1 MKNIIL
7 VISLLILVT
16 PLFAGNP
23 VSVPIHHEIYH
34 FLDRMETLGILD
46 NILDGVKPF
55 DREHVAELLV
65 EINLQRE
72 QLTWID
78 REKLDNYLLDFRFE
92 IDYTRKYAQIEGDK
106 TWYTPFSSWARLKK
120 DFFRFFAQN
129 QPEEDNH
136 LFLWEDSTNSFYF
149 DFIYDLT
156 YDQRNDDVS
165 RNKDVMTF
173 TFRGTLYN
181 NFGYMAEVSFANIRG
196 DEEYRNS
203 DPFLKNTWINNREG
217 VTYFDRSGGDIAY
230 RSPYV
235 DFHFAMQP
243 ISWGLGESGVLIL
256 SDNVEQYPYFS
267 ISKYWSWGSFTYMHG
282 KLLADSIG
290 VTEQGQAINPDKWV
304 VSNRF
309 EFSPFTGMAVGLTG
323 MIVYGNR
330 SADWAYLFPLNFFRA
345 TEHNLRDRD
354 NALLSIDLESRIF
367 RGTKIY
373 GTLFIDELRKEK
385 LGTDWFGNKH
395 GFQIGFHLT
404 DPFSIP
410 NIALRFEYLAIMPW
424 VYTHRF
430 DINRYI
436 SDLASLGYWA
446 GPNSE
451 IFYIHLEKEWHRRLI
466 TGLKWRQ
473 WKHGEN
479 YPNKNIG
486 GDILLGHS
494 TLLSDQ
500 EEPVN
505 TSKFLEG
512 ILETEKKLE
521 FYTRYE
527 VFNDF
532 YLNFKVITTRYS
544 NPQESTNLT
553 ELHFGLRF
561 DY

>member
-1 MKNIIL
+1 MKKFIFI
-7 VISLLILVT
+7 VSLLILIT

-23 VSVPIHHEIYH
+23 VSVPIRHEIYR

-55 DREHVAELLV
+55 DREHIAELLV

-72 QLTWID
+72 NLTRID
-78 REKLDNYLLDFRFE
+78 RDRLDNYLLDFRFE
-92 IDYTRKYAQIEGDK
+92 VDYTRKYAQIEGDK
-106 TWYTPFSSWARLKK
+106 TWYTPFSSWARIKK
-120 DFFRFFAQN
+120 DFFRLFAQN
-129 QPEEDNH
+129 QPEENNY
-136 LFLWEDSTNSFYF
+136 LFLWEDSTNSFYLE
-149 DFIYDLT
+149 FIYDFT
-156 YDQRNDDVS
+156 YDHRNDDVS

-173 TFRGTLYN
+173 SFRGTIYN

-203 DPFLKNTWINNREG
+203 DPLLKGTWINNREG
-217 VTYFDRSGGDIAY
+217 VTYFDRSGGDVAY

-243 ISWGLGESGVLIL
+243 ITWGVGESDVLIL

-267 ISKYWSWGSFTYMHG
+267 ISKYWSWGNFTYLHG

-290 VTEQGQAINPDKWV
+290 VTEQGQSILPDKWV

-323 MIVYGNR
+323 VIIYGNR
-330 SADWAYLFPLNFFRA
+330 SADWAYLFPLNFLRA

-354 NALLSIDLESRIF
+354 NALLAIDLESRVF

-373 GTLFIDELRKEK
+373 GTFLIDEWRKEK
-385 LGTDWFGNKH
+385 IGTDWFGNKH
-395 GFQIGFHLT
+395 GFQLGIHLT
-404 DPFSIP
+404 DLFSVP

-436 SDLASLGYWA
+436 NNSSSLGYWA

-451 IFYIHLEKEWHRRLI
+451 IFYIHLEKEWHWRLI

-473 WKHGEN
+473 WNHGHN
-479 YPNKNIG
+479 YRNKNIG
-486 GDILLGHS
+486 GDILQGHS
-494 TLLSDQ
+494 TLLGDQ
-500 EEPVN
+500 EEPVQ
-505 TSKFLEG
+505 TTKFLEG
-512 ILETEKKLE
+512 IPENDIKVE

-532 YLNFKVITTRYS
+532 YLNFKVINTRYS
-544 NPQESTNLT
+544 NPEESTNLT
-553 ELHFGLRF
+553 ELHFGLRI

>member
-1 MKNIIL
+1 MKK
-7 VISLLILVT
+7 LILVFSLFILLT
-16 PLFAGNP
+16 PLFGGNP
-23 VSVPIHHEIYH
+23 VSVPIHHEVYH

-55 DREHVAELLV
+55 DREHVADLLIEV
-65 EINLQRE
+65 NLQRE
-72 QLTWID
+72 ILTWVD

-92 IDYTRKYAQIEGDK
+92 IDYTQKYAEMENDR
-106 TWYTPFSSWARLKK
+106 TWYTPFSSWARIKK
-120 DFFRFFAQN
+120 DFFRFFDQN
-129 QPEEDNH
+129 QPEENNH
-136 LFLWEDSTNSFYF
+136 LFLWEDSTNSFYL
-149 DFIYDLT
+149 DFIYDFT
-156 YDQRNDDVS
+156 YDNRSDDVS

-173 TFRGTLYN
+173 NFRGTLLY
-181 NFGYMAEVSFANIRG
+181 NFGYMAEISFANIRG
-196 DEEYRNS
+196 DEEYRKS
-203 DPFLKNTWINNREG
+203 DPILKNTWVNNREG

-243 ISWGLGESGVLIL
+243 ISWGVGESSVLIL

-267 ISKYWSWGSFTYMHG
+267 ISKYWSWGNFTYLHG
-282 KLLADSIG
+282 KLLADSVG
-290 VTEQGQAINPDKWV
+290 VTEQEQAIHPDKWI

-309 EFSPFTGMAVGLTG
+309 EFSPFTGMAIGLTG

-330 SADWAYLFPLNFFRA
+330 SVDWGYLFPLNFFRA

-354 NALLSIDLESRIF
+354 NALLAIDFESRIF

-373 GTLFIDELRKEK
+373 GTFLIDELRKEK

-395 GFQIGFHLT
+395 GFQVGFHLT
-404 DPFSIP
+404 DPFKIP

-436 SDLASLGYWA
+436 SDSSSLGSRA

-451 IFYIHLEKEWHRRLI
+451 IFYFHLEKEWHRRLI
-466 TGLKWRQ
+466 TGLKWWQ

-479 YPNKNIG
+479 YPNENIG
-486 GDILLGHS
+486 GDILLGRS
-494 TLLSDQ
+494 ILLGDQ
-500 EEPVN
+500 ELPVT
-505 TSKFLEG
+505 TSKFLDG
-512 ILETEKKLE
+512 ILETEKVVE

-532 YLNFKVITTRYS
+532 YLNFRARNMRYS
-544 NPQESTNLT
+544 KQEETTNLT
-553 ELHFGLRF
+553 ELHFGIRL

>member
-1 MKNIIL
+1 
-7 VISLLILVT
+7 
-16 PLFAGNP
+16 
-23 VSVPIHHEIYH
+23 
-34 FLDRMETLGILD
+34 
-46 NILDGVKPF
+46 
-55 DREHVAELLV
+55 
-65 EINLQRE
+65 
-72 QLTWID
+72 
-78 REKLDNYLLDFRFE
+78 
-92 IDYTRKYAQIEGDK
+92 
-106 TWYTPFSSWARLKK
+106 
-120 DFFRFFAQN
+120 
-129 QPEEDNH
+129 
-136 LFLWEDSTNSFYF
+136 
-149 DFIYDLT
+149 
-156 YDQRNDDVS
+156 
-165 RNKDVMTF
+165 
-173 TFRGTLYN
+173 
-181 NFGYMAEVSFANIRG
+181 
-196 DEEYRNS
+196 
-203 DPFLKNTWINNREG
+203 
-217 VTYFDRSGGDIAY
+217 
-230 RSPYV
+230 
-235 DFHFAMQP
+235 
-243 ISWGLGESGVLIL
+243 
-256 SDNVEQYPYFS
+256 
-267 ISKYWSWGSFTYMHG
+267 
-282 KLLADSIG
+282 
-290 VTEQGQAINPDKWV
+290 VTEQGQAIHPDKWV

-436 SDLASLGYWA
+436 SDLSSLGYWA

-473 WKHGEN
+473 WKHGDN

-494 TLLSDQ
+494 RLLDDQ
-500 EEPVN
+500 EEPVK

-532 YLNFKVITTRYS
+532 YLNFKVINTRYS
-544 NPQESTNLT
+544 NPEKSTNLT

>member
-1 MKNIIL
+1 
-7 VISLLILVT
+7 
-16 PLFAGNP
+16 
-23 VSVPIHHEIYH
+23 
-34 FLDRMETLGILD
+34 
-46 NILDGVKPF
+46 
-55 DREHVAELLV
+55 
-65 EINLQRE
+65 
-72 QLTWID
+72 
-78 REKLDNYLLDFRFE
+78 
-92 IDYTRKYAQIEGDK
+92 
-106 TWYTPFSSWARLKK
+106 
-120 DFFRFFAQN
+120 
-129 QPEEDNH
+129 
-136 LFLWEDSTNSFYF
+136 
-149 DFIYDLT
+149 
-156 YDQRNDDVS
+156 
-165 RNKDVMTF
+165 MTF

-290 VTEQGQAINPDKWV
+290 VTEQGQAIHPDKWV

-354 NALLSIDLESRIF
+354 NALLAIDLESRIF

-436 SDLASLGYWA
+436 SDLSSLGYWA

-473 WKHGEN
+473 WKHGDN

-494 TLLSDQ
+494 RLLDDQ
-500 EEPVN
+500 EEPVK

-532 YLNFKVITTRYS
+532 YLNFKVINTRYS
-544 NPQESTNLT
+544 NPEESTNLT